1 MLETSFFE
9 ISGMNS
15 YSAFLGLECSKTGE
29 QFTPGGLMNLS
40 PCGAPLLA
48 RYDTEAAARSLDI
61 KNMAGRAHSMW
72 RYHEMLPAP
81 DESAIVSLGE
91 GLTPLLRTPRLEKIL
106 GFSNLFVK
114 DEGLNPTGSFKSR
127 GLSVAITMARHLG
140 AKKVAIPTAGNAGGA
155 AAAYASRAG
164 LKASVFIPEEAPGVH
179 KVECDLAGADVTV
192 VRGYIHHCAEIVAQR
207 TPLEDWFELSTF
219 KEPYR
224 AEGKKTM
231 AYELVEQ
238 FGGDVPDVI
247 LYPTG
252 GGTGLVAMWRAFGEL
267 EALGWIG
274 EKRPRM
280 ICVQAEGCAPLVRAY
295 ENNENVSSLWEYPT
309 TVVSG
314 LRAPK
319 VLADFLCLQAIRES
333 EGTAIAVSDEMMFE
347 SQRKV
352 GAAEGILICP
362 EGGACVA
369 ALEDLLER
377 GDIGRDER
385 IVMFNTATGLK
396 YADMIETDVSVI
408 DAIIS

>member
-1 MLETSFFE
+1 MD
-9 ISGMNS
+9 S

-29 QFTPGGLMNLS
+29 QFQSDCLMNLS

-48 RYDTEAAARSLDI
+48 RYDTEAAARTLDF
-61 KNMAGRAHSMW
+61 KKMAGRVYSMW

-81 DESAIVSLGE
+81 HENAIVTLGE
-91 GLTPLLRTPRLEKIL
+91 GMTPLLRVPRLEKVL
-106 GFSNLFVK
+106 GLSNLFVK

-127 GLSVAITMARHLG
+127 GLSVAITMARYLG
-140 AKKVAIPTAGNAGGA
+140 AKKIAIPTAGNAGGA
-155 AAAYASRAG
+155 AAAYASRSG
-164 LKASVFIPEEAPGVH
+164 IEVSVFVPEKAPIVH
-179 KVECDLAGADVTV
+179 KMECVLAGANVTV
-192 VRGYIHHCAEIVAQR
+192 VRGHLHDCAEIVAQR
-207 TPLEDWFELSTF
+207 TPVEGWFELSTF

-238 FGGDVPDVI
+238 FGGSVPDVI

-274 EKRPRM
+274 EKKPRM
-280 ICVQAEGCAPLVRAY
+280 ICVQAKGCAPLVRAF
-295 ENNENVSSLWEYPT
+295 ENNDDVSSLWENPT
-309 TVVSG
+309 TMVSG

-333 EGTAIAVSDEMMFE
+333 GGTAIAVSDEMMFE
-347 SQRKV
+347 AQRKV
-352 GAAEGILICP
+352 GASEGILICP
-362 EGGACVA
+362 EGGACIA
-369 ALEDLLER
+369 ALEVLVQR

-385 IVMFNTATGLK
+385 IVTFNTATGLK

-408 DAIIS
+408 DPNTA

>member
-1 MLETSFFE
+1 
-9 ISGMNS
+9 MNS
-15 YSAFLGLECSKTGE
+15 FSAFIGLECSKTEE
-29 QFTPGGLMNLS
+29 QFEPGGLMSLS
-40 PCGAPLLA
+40 PGGAPLLA
-48 RYDTEAAARSLDI
+48 RYDTGVAARTLDI
-61 KNMAGRAHSMW
+61 RNMAGRAYSIW

-81 DESAIVSLGE
+81 DESAIVTLGE
-91 GLTPLLRTPRLEKIL
+91 GMTPLLRAPHLGEAL

-114 DEGLNPTGSFKSR
+114 DEGLNPTGSFKAR

-140 AKKVAIPTAGNAGGA
+140 AKKIAIPTAGNAGGA

-164 LKASVFIPEEAPGVH
+164 IEASVFVPEEAPGVH
-179 KVECDLAGADVTV
+179 KVECALAGADVTV

-207 TPLEDWFELSTF
+207 APTEGWFELSTF

-238 FGGDVPDVI
+238 LNGDVPDVI

-295 ENNENVSSLWEYPT
+295 ENRDDVSSLWENPT

-333 EGTAIAVSDEMMFE
+333 GGTAIAVSDEMMFE
-347 SQRKV
+347 AQGKV
-352 GAAEGILICP
+352 GVSEGILICP
-362 EGGACVA
+362 EGGACIA
-369 ALEDLLER
+369 ALDVLVER

-385 IVMFNTATGLK
+385 IVTFNTATGLK
-396 YADMIETDVSVI
+396 YADMVETDVSVI
-408 DAIIS
+408 DPIST

>member
-1 MLETSFFE
+1 
-9 ISGMNS
+9 MNP
-15 YSAFLGLECSKTGE
+15 YSAFTGLECSKTGE
-29 QFTPGGLMNLS
+29 LFAADGLMNLS

-48 RYDTEAAARSLDI
+48 QYDTEAAARTLDI

-81 DESAIVSLGE
+81 DESSIVTLGE
-91 GLTPLLRTPRLEKIL
+91 GMTPLLRAPRLEKSFGL
-106 GFSNLFVK
+106 SNLFVK

-140 AKKVAIPTAGNAGGA
+140 AKKIAIPTAGNAGGA

-164 LKASVFIPEEAPGVH
+164 IEASVFVPEKAPGVH
-179 KVECDLAGADVTV
+179 KVECALAGADVTV

-207 TPLEDWFELSTF
+207 TPTEGWFELSTF

-252 GGTGLVAMWRAFGEL
+252 GGTGLVAMWRAFAEL
-267 EALGWIG
+267 EELGWIG

-295 ENNENVSSLWEYPT
+295 ENGDEVSSLWDNPT
-309 TVVSG
+309 TMVSG

-319 VLADFLCLQAIRES
+319 VLADFLCLRAIRES
-333 EGTAIAVSDEMMFE
+333 GGTAISVSDEMMFE
-347 SQRKV
+347 AQRRV
-352 GAAEGILICP
+352 GASEGILICP
-362 EGGACVA
+362 EGGACIA
-369 ALEDLLER
+369 ALDVLLDR

-385 IVMFNTATGLK
+385 IVTFNTATGLK
-396 YADMIETDVSVI
+396 YADMVETEVSVI
-408 DAIIS
+408 DPLSAQDER

>member
-1 MLETSFFE
+1 MT
-9 ISGMNS
+9 S
-15 YSAFLGLECSKTGE
+15 YSAFIGLECSKTGE
-29 QFTPGGLMNLS
+29 QFKPGGLMNLS
-40 PCGAPLLA
+40 PNGAPLLA
-48 RYDTEAAARSLDI
+48 RYDTETAARTLDI
-61 KNMAGRAHSMW
+61 NKMTGRVHSMW

-81 DESAIVSLGE
+81 DESTIVTLGE
-91 GLTPLLRTPRLEKIL
+91 GMTPLLGVSRLGKSL

-127 GLSVAITMARHLG
+127 GCPSPSRWARHLG
-140 AKKVAIPTAGNAGGA
+140 AKKIAIPTAGNAGGA

-164 LKASVFIPEEAPGVH
+164 IEASVFVPEKAPSVH
-179 KVECDLAGADVTV
+179 KVECVLAGADVTV

-207 TPLEDWFELSTF
+207 TPTEGWFELSTF

-238 FGGDVPDVI
+238 LSGDVPDVI

-280 ICVQAEGCAPLVRAY
+280 ICVQAAGCAPLVRAY
-295 ENNENVSSLWEYPT
+295 ENNDDVSSLWDNPT

-333 EGTAIAVSDEMMFE
+333 GGTAIAVSDEVMFE
-347 SQRKV
+347 AQRKV
-352 GAAEGILICP
+352 GASEGILICP
-362 EGGACVA
+362 EGGACIA
-369 ALEDLLER
+369 ALEVLLER

-385 IVMFNTATGLK
+385 IVTFNTGHGP
-396 YADMIETDVSVI
+396 
-408 DAIIS
+408 

>member
-1 MLETSFFE
+1 
-9 ISGMNS
+9 MNS
-15 YSAFLGLECSKTGE
+15 FSAFTGLECSKTGE
-29 QFTPGGLMNLS
+29 QFKPDGLMNLS

-48 RYDTEAAARSLDI
+48 RYDMEAAARTLDFR
-61 KNMAGRAHSMW
+61 NVADRVHSMW

-81 DESAIVSLGE
+81 DESAIVTLGE
-91 GLTPLLRTPRLEKIL
+91 GMTPLLRTPRLEKAFGL
-106 GFSNLFVK
+106 SNLFVK

-140 AKKVAIPTAGNAGGA
+140 AKKIAIPTAGNAGGA

-164 LKASVFIPEEAPGVH
+164 IEASVFVPEKAPSVH
-179 KVECDLAGADVTV
+179 KVECALAGADVTV
-192 VRGYIHHCAEIVAQR
+192 VRGYIHHCAEIVAHR
-207 TPLEDWFELSTF
+207 TPAEDWFELSTF

-295 ENNENVSSLWEYPT
+295 ENDDEVSALWDNPT
-309 TVVSG
+309 TMVSG

-319 VLADFLCLQAIRES
+319 VLADFLCLRTIRES
-333 EGTAIAVSDEMMFE
+333 GGTAIAVSDEMMFE
-347 SQRKV
+347 AQRKA
-352 GAAEGILICP
+352 GDLEGILICP
-362 EGGACVA
+362 EGGACIA
-369 ALEDLLER
+369 ALGVLLER

-385 IVMFNTATGLK
+385 IVTFNTATGLK
-396 YADMIETDVSVI
+396 YADMVETEVSVI
-408 DAIIS
+408 DPLSA

>member
-1 MLETSFFE
+1 
-9 ISGMNS
+9 MNS
-15 YSAFLGLECSKTGE
+15 FSAFIGLECSKTGE
-29 QFTPGGLMNLS
+29 QFDPDGLMNLS

-48 RYDTEAAARSLDI
+48 RYDIEAAAHTLDF
-61 KNMAGRAHSMW
+61 KNVADRVHSMW

-81 DESAIVSLGE
+81 DESAIVTLGE
-91 GLTPLLRTPRLEKIL
+91 GMTPLLRAPRLEKVFGL
-106 GFSNLFVK
+106 SNLFVK

-140 AKKVAIPTAGNAGGA
+140 AKKIAIPTAGNAGGA

-164 LKASVFIPEEAPGVH
+164 IEASVFVPEKAPSVH
-179 KVECDLAGADVTV
+179 KVECALAGADVTV
-192 VRGYIHHCAEIVAQR
+192 VRGYIHHCAEIVAHR
-207 TPLEDWFELSTF
+207 TPAEDWFELSTF

-252 GGTGLVAMWRAFGEL
+252 GGTGLVAMWRAFSEL

-295 ENNENVSSLWEYPT
+295 ENDDEVSTLWDNPT
-309 TVVSG
+309 TMVSG
-314 LRAPK
+314 LRAPR
-319 VLADFLCLQAIRES
+319 VLADFLCLRTIRES
-333 EGTAIAVSDEMMFE
+333 GGTAIAVSDEMMFE
-347 SQRKV
+347 AQRKA
-352 GAAEGILICP
+352 GASEGILICP
-362 EGGACVA
+362 EGGACIA
-369 ALEDLLER
+369 ALGVLLER
-377 GDIGRDER
+377 DDIGRDER
-385 IVMFNTATGLK
+385 IVTFNTATGLK
-396 YADMIETDVSVI
+396 YADMVETEVSVI
-408 DAIIS
+408 DPLSA

>member
-1 MLETSFFE
+1 
-9 ISGMNS
+9 MNS
-15 YSAFLGLECSKTGE
+15 YSAFIGLECSKTGE
-29 QFTPGGLMNLS
+29 RFAPGGLMNLS

-48 RYDTEAAARSLDI
+48 LYDTEAAARTLDF

-72 RYHEMLPAP
+72 RYHEILPAP

-91 GLTPLLRTPRLEKIL
+91 GMTPLLRAPRLGKVFGL
-106 GFSNLFVK
+106 SHLYVK

-140 AKKVAIPTAGNAGGA
+140 ANKIAIPTAGNAGGA
-155 AAAYASRAG
+155 AAAYASQAG
-164 LKASVFIPEEAPGVH
+164 IEASVFVPEKAPSVH
-179 KVECDLAGADVTV
+179 KVECALAGANVTV

-207 TPLEDWFELSTF
+207 TPAESWFELSTF

-238 FGGDVPDVI
+238 LGGDVPDVI

-295 ENNENVSSLWEYPT
+295 ENDDEVSALWDNPT

-319 VLADFLCLQAIRES
+319 VLADFLCLRAIRES
-333 EGTAIAVSDEMMFE
+333 GGTAIAVSDEMMFE
-347 SQRKV
+347 AQRKV
-352 GAAEGILICP
+352 GASEGILICP
-362 EGGACVA
+362 EGGACIV
-369 ALEDLLER
+369 ALEILIER

-385 IVMFNTATGLK
+385 IVSFNTATGLK
-396 YADMIETDVSVI
+396 YADMVETDVSVI
-408 DAIIS
+408 DPLSA

>member
-1 MLETSFFE
+1 
-9 ISGMNS
+9 MNS
-15 YSAFLGLECSKTGE
+15 YSAFAGLECSKTGE
-29 QFTPGGLMNLS
+29 QFAPGGLMNLS

-48 RYDTEAAARSLDI
+48 RYDTEAAVRTLDI

-81 DESAIVSLGE
+81 DEGAIVTLGE
-91 GLTPLLRTPRLEKIL
+91 GMTPLLRAPRLGKVL
-106 GFSNLFVK
+106 GFSSLFVK

-127 GLSVAITMARHLG
+127 GLSAAITMARHLG
-140 AKKVAIPTAGNAGGA
+140 AKKIAIPTAGNAGGA

-164 LKASVFIPEEAPGVH
+164 IEASVFVPEKAPSVH
-179 KVECDLAGADVTV
+179 KVECALAGADVTV

-207 TPLEDWFELSTF
+207 TPAEGWFELSTF

-238 FGGDVPDVI
+238 FGGDIPDVI

-295 ENNENVSSLWEYPT
+295 ENNDDVSSLWDNPT
-309 TVVSG
+309 TMVSG

-333 EGTAIAVSDEMMFE
+333 GGTAIAVSDEMMFDA
-347 SQRKV
+347 QRKA
-352 GAAEGILICP
+352 GASEGILICP
-362 EGGACVA
+362 EGGACIA
-369 ALEDLLER
+369 ALEILLKR

-385 IVMFNTATGLK
+385 IVTFNTATGLK
-396 YADMIETDVSVI
+396 YADMIETIVSMI
-408 DAIIS
+408 DPIQA

>member
-1 MLETSFFE
+1 M
-9 ISGMNS
+9 MNS
-15 YSAFLGLECSKTGE
+15 YSAFMGLECSKSGE
-29 QFTPGGLMNLS
+29 QFEPGSLMNLS
-40 PCGAPLLA
+40 PFGAPLLA
-48 RYDTEAAARSLDI
+48 RYDTGAAAQTLDI
-61 KNMAGRAHSMW
+61 KNMAGRAHSIW

-81 DESAIVSLGE
+81 DESAIVTLGE
-91 GLTPLLRTPRLEKIL
+91 GMTPLLRAPRLEKIL

-127 GLSVAITMARHLG
+127 GLSVAVTMARHLG
-140 AKKVAIPTAGNAGGA
+140 VKKIAIPTAGNAGGA

-164 LKASVFIPEEAPGVH
+164 IEASVYVPQKAPSVH
-179 KVECDLAGADVTV
+179 KVECALAGAEVTV

-207 TPLEDWFELSTF
+207 TPIEGWFELSTF

-238 FGGDVPDVI
+238 LGGDVPDVI

-267 EALGWIG
+267 QELGWID

-295 ENNENVSSLWEYPT
+295 ENNDEVSCLWDNPT
-309 TVVSG
+309 TMVSG

-319 VLADFLCLQAIRES
+319 VLADFLCLRAIRES
-333 EGTAIAVSDEMMFE
+333 GGTAIAVSDEMMFE

-352 GAAEGILICP
+352 GASEGILICP
-362 EGGACVA
+362 EGGACIA
-369 ALEDLLER
+369 ALDILLER

-385 IVMFNTATGLK
+385 IVTFNTATGLK
-396 YADMIETDVSVI
+396 YADMIETNVPVI
-408 DAIIS
+408 DPL

>member
-1 MLETSFFE
+1 
-9 ISGMNS
+9 MNS
-15 YSAFLGLECSKTGE
+15 YSAFIGLECSKTGE
-29 QFTPGGLMNLS
+29 QFQLGGLMNLS

-48 RYDTEAAARSLDI
+48 LYDTEAAARTLGF
-61 KNMAGRAHSMW
+61 KNLAGRTHSMW

-81 DESAIVSLGE
+81 DESAIVTLGE
-91 GLTPLLRTPRLEKIL
+91 GMTPLLRAPRLEKVL
-106 GFSNLFVK
+106 GLSHLYVK

-127 GLSVAITMARHLG
+127 GLSVAVTMARQLG
-140 AKKVAIPTAGNAGGA
+140 AKKIAIPTAGNAGGA

-164 LKASVFIPEEAPGVH
+164 IEASVFVPEKAPSVH
-179 KVECDLAGADVTV
+179 KVECVLAGADVTV

-207 TPLEDWFELSTF
+207 TPEEGWFELSTF

-238 FGGDVPDVI
+238 FGGDIPDVI

-280 ICVQAEGCAPLVRAY
+280 ICVQAEGCAPIVRAY
-295 ENNENVSSLWEYPT
+295 ENNDEVSAQWDNPT
-309 TVVSG
+309 TMVSG

-333 EGTAIAVSDEMMFE
+333 GGTAIAISDEMMFE
-347 SQRKV
+347 AQRKV
-352 GAAEGILICP
+352 GASEGILICP
-362 EGGACVA
+362 EGGACIA
-369 ALEDLLER
+369 ALEVLVER
-377 GDIGRDER
+377 GEIGRDER
-385 IVMFNTATGLK
+385 IVTFNTATGLK

-408 DAIIS
+408 DPLSI

>member
-1 MLETSFFE
+1 
-9 ISGMNS
+9 MNP
-15 YSAFLGLECSKTGE
+15 YSAFIGLECSKTGE
-29 QFTPGGLMNLS
+29 QFAHGSLMNLS

-48 RYDTEAAARSLDI
+48 QYDTEAAARTLDI
-61 KNMAGRAHSMW
+61 KDMAGRAYSMW

-81 DESAIVSLGE
+81 DESAIVTLGE
-91 GLTPLLRTPRLEKIL
+91 GMTPLLRARSFEKVL
-106 GFSNLFVK
+106 GLSCLFVK

-140 AKKVAIPTAGNAGGA
+140 AKKIAIPTAGNAGGA

-164 LKASVFIPEEAPGVH
+164 IEASVFIPEKAPGVH
-179 KVECDLAGADVTV
+179 KVECALAGADVTV
-192 VRGYIHHCAEIVAQR
+192 VRGYIHHCAEIVAHR
-207 TPLEDWFELSTF
+207 TPAEGWFELSTF

-295 ENNENVSSLWEYPT
+295 ENEDEVSALWDNPT
-309 TVVSG
+309 TMVSG

-319 VLADFLCLQAIRES
+319 VLADFLCLRAIRES
-333 EGTAIAVSDEMMFE
+333 GGTAIAVSDEMMFE
-347 SQRKV
+347 AQKKV
-352 GAAEGILICP
+352 GASEGILICP
-362 EGGACVA
+362 EGGACIA
-369 ALEDLLER
+369 ALDVLLDR

-385 IVMFNTATGLK
+385 IVTFNTATGLK
-396 YADMIETDVSVI
+396 YADMVETEFSVI
-408 DAIIS
+408 DPLSA

>member
-1 MLETSFFE
+1 
-9 ISGMNS
+9 MNS
-15 YSAFLGLECSKTGE
+15 FSAFIGLECSKTGE
-29 QFTPGGLMNLS
+29 QFEPDGLMNLS
-40 PCGAPLLA
+40 PSGAPLLA
-48 RYDTEAAARSLDI
+48 RYDIKAAAHTLDF
-61 KNMAGRAHSMW
+61 KNVADRVHSMW

-81 DESAIVSLGE
+81 DESAIVTLGE
-91 GLTPLLRTPRLEKIL
+91 GMTPLLRAPRLEKAFGL
-106 GFSNLFVK
+106 SNLFVK

-140 AKKVAIPTAGNAGGA
+140 AKKIAIPTAGNAGGA

-164 LKASVFIPEEAPGVH
+164 IEASVFVPEKAPSVH
-179 KVECDLAGADVTV
+179 KVECALAGADVTV
-192 VRGYIHHCAEIVAQR
+192 VRGYIHHCAEIVAHR
-207 TPLEDWFELSTF
+207 TPAEDWFELSTF

-252 GGTGLVAMWRAFGEL
+252 GGTGLVAMWRAFSEL

-295 ENNENVSSLWEYPT
+295 ENDDEVSTLWDNPT
-309 TVVSG
+309 TMVSG

-319 VLADFLCLQAIRES
+319 VLADFLCLRAIRES
-333 EGTAIAVSDEMMFE
+333 GGTAIAVSDEMMFE
-347 SQRKV
+347 AQRKV
-352 GAAEGILICP
+352 GDLEGILICP
-362 EGGACVA
+362 EGGACIA
-369 ALEDLLER
+369 ALGVLLER

-385 IVMFNTATGLK
+385 IVTFNTATGLK
-396 YADMIETDVSVI
+396 YADMVETEVSVI
-408 DAIIS
+408 DPLSA